1 MVIGSATMANGSATL
16 TPAEATARAQ
26 ALIPVLAE
34 RAAKTEAL
42 RRLPDETFADLAES
56 ALMRITQPRR
66 FGGSELALADAF
78 DVIDLLSQGCG
89 STGWTYSL
97 IIAHAW
103 FVALFG
109 EQAQQDVWGPNPDAT
124 MSTCFSGGVPP
135 DAVDGGLHIRDGR
148 WRFSTGVHHADW
160 VALLA
165 PVPQQDGPPDMR
177 FLLIPKEEIEVVED
191 WRSAGLA
198 GTGSCSVQAT
208 DVVVPHHRTLR
219 LHDLLNATG
228 PGSEVNDGAMYK
240 LPLVGPWQVFL
251 TAPAVGIAR
260 AAMDTWIV
268 RTKSRLRPA
277 TGASRPGDPITL
289 ARLGGAAA
297 RIDAAETLI
306 RRGAESVTSDVLA
319 LGAAAP
325 ETLARCRR
333 DNAFSVRLCVEAV
346 EDLFLAAGA
355 SMLDESSP
363 LQRHWRDVH
372 AVAQHVA
379 NSLDMNLR
387 AWGERALGL
396 NDGLRFG

>member
-1 MVIGSATMANGSATL
+1 MTDGSGTLTL
-16 TPAEATARAQ
+16 TPAEATARAR
-26 ALIPVLAE
+26 ALIPVLDD

-42 RRLPDETFADLAES
+42 RRLPDETFADLRES

-66 FGGSELALADAF
+66 FGGSELDLADAF
-78 DVIDLLSQGCG
+78 DVITLLAQGCG

-97 IIAHAW
+97 VIAHGW

-109 EQAQQDVWGPNPDAT
+109 ERAQQEVWGQNPDAT
-124 MSTCFSGGVPP
+124 MSTCFSGGSPP
-135 DAVDGGLHIRDGR
+135 DAVDGGLHIREGR

-165 PVPQQDGPPDMR
+165 PLPRREGPPDMR
-177 FLLIPKEEIEVVED
+177 FLLIPRDEVEIVED

-198 GTGSCSVQAT
+198 GTGSCSVDAR
-208 DVVVPHHRTLR
+208 DVFVPHHRTLR
-219 LHDLLNATG
+219 LHDLLNATA
-228 PGSEVNDGAMYK
+228 PGAEVNDGPMYR
-240 LPLVGPWQVFL
+240 LPLVGAWQVFL
-251 TAPAVGIAR
+251 TAPAVGIAQ
-260 AAMDTWIV
+260 AAISAATERM
-268 RTKSRLRPA
+268 RSRPRPA
-277 TGASRPGDPITL
+277 AGANGTADPGAL

-297 RIDAAETLI
+297 RVEAAETLI
-306 RRGAESVTSDVLA
+306 RRSAETVTLDVLT

-325 ETLARCRR
+325 ATLARSRR

-346 EDLFLAAGA
+346 EELFVNAGA

-372 AVAQHVA
+372 AVAQHMA
-379 NSLDMNLR
+379 NNLDMNLR